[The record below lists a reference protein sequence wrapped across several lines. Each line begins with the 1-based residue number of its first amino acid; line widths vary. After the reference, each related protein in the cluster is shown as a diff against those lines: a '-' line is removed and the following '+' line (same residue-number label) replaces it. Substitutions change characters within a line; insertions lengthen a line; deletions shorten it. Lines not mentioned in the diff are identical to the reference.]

1 MASNATPNEKEKVKT
16 NKDVDIS
23 NGSRGVWLV
32 KVPKYIAERWENA
45 AENGQRDAGSL
56 KIQQRPHQK
65 PLVSFTLS
73 DNLAKATDNPDIEQ
87 KTAIP
92 KEYNFQMSQLA
103 TQTLEVFTHTSNESG
118 DKLALEGKV
127 GHRAECRP
135 INNKVSLPCKNSSN
149 LYLTILLK
157 MLDLHGLEKRFH
169 CSSY

>member
-73 DNLAKATDNPDIEQ
+73 DNLAKATDNPEIEQ

-135 INNKVSLPCKNSSN
+135 INNKVSLPSKNSSN
-149 LYLTILLK
+149 LYLTIF
-157 MLDLHGLEKRFH
+157 MILDLHGLEKRFH